1 IKYIQSSFEALGL
14 EPGNGKDFLQKVS
27 LVEVTSTANQNLSI
41 TGKNG
46 TVSFNLLDDYV
57 LVSRRQQDIHI
68 DKTDLIFAGFGI
80 VAPEY
85 DWNDY
90 ADLDVKG
97 KTVVVMVNDP
107 GFY

>member
-1 IKYIQSSFEALGL
+1 
-14 EPGNGKDFLQKVS
+14 
-27 LVEVTSTANQNLSI
+27 ANQNLSI

-107 GFY
+107 GFYNPDLFKGKSMTYYGRWTYKYEE